1 MSCGR
6 NSFQIVVKQVG
17 VDVQR
22 HRGRG
27 VAEHLVDLDLVGE
40 PLGVPLGGEPA
51 LVSLAVFGRAIADA
65 VTRCTA
71 CGFVLANR
79 RQGPSP
85 PGLSVREAPSRSSL
99 LALVLE
105 AKLAWL
111 C

>member
-1 MSCGR
+1 MRSQQLPDRRQTGW
-6 NSFQIVVKQVG
+6 

-71 CGFVLANR
+71 
-79 RQGPSP
+79 
-85 PGLSVREAPSRSSL
+85 
-99 LALVLE
+99 
-105 AKLAWL
+105 
-111 C
+111 